1 MPVATPVTVRPTA
14 NIDGAIA
21 PLEEARIPVLDRG
34 FLYGDS
40 VYEVFRTYDGVPL
53 FWREHFD
60 RMENS
65 ARLIHMPIAQSRDE
79 LMSEIR
85 RAVAQSREPQSR
97 KTVPGGAS
105 TEDGSGEVYVRWHVS
120 RGVGPVDLYPDPNL
134 KTSFMILVKPVP
146 VWKKEHREVGMRLAV
161 TSVRRNADNALS
173 PNIKSGNY
181 LNNILGLAEAVE
193 LGADDCLMLNA
204 AGYATE
210 ASNSNTF
217 FVIDGRVVTP
227 ADSDGN
233 LRGITGA
240 ALRKIGA
247 AAGWPIHEEHVSVA
261 DLARVEEAF
270 VTSATR
276 EVMPVSAIRLPNGP
290 DREGTWRELPAGGGP
305 TTRQIA
311 QAYKVYVVEY
321 VAENAAARLW

>member
-1 MPVATPVTVRPTA
+1 MSVATSVTISPTA
-14 NIDGAIA
+14 NIDGVVT
-21 PLEEARIPVLDRG
+21 PLDDARIPVLDRG

-53 FWREHFD
+53 FWREHFE

-65 ARLIHMPIAQSRDE
+65 ARLIHMPITQTREE
-79 LMSEIR
+79 LMAEIR
-85 RAVAQSREPQSR
+85 RAVAEA
-97 KTVPGGAS
+97 GGGDTA
-105 TEDGSGEVYVRWHVS
+105 DGSGEVYVRWHIS
-120 RGVGPVDLYPDPNL
+120 RGVGPVDLYPDPKL
-134 KTSFMILVKPVP
+134 KTSYMILVKPVP
-146 VWKKEHREVGMRLAV
+146 VWKKEHREVGMKLAV
-161 TSVRRNADNALS
+161 TTVRRNADNALS

-204 AGYATE
+204 AGNATE

-217 FVIDGRVVTP
+217 FVLDGRVVTP

-247 AAGWPIHEEHVSVA
+247 GEGWPVYEEHVSVE

-276 EVMPVSAIRLPNGP
+276 EVMPIAAIRLPSG
-290 DREGTWRELPAGGGP
+290 EWRELPPGGGP
-305 TTRQIA
+305 TTRKIA
-311 QAYKVYVVEY
+311 QAYKDYVAAY

>member
-1 MPVATPVTVRPTA
+1 MSVAATVTVRPTA
-14 NIDGAIA
+14 NIDGEIT
-21 PLEEARIPVLDRG
+21 PLDQARIPVLDRG

-40 VYEVFRTYDGVPL
+40 VYEVFRTYEGVPL
-53 FWREHFD
+53 FWREHFE

-65 ARLIHMPIAQSRDE
+65 ARLIHMPIAQSREE
-79 LMSEIR
+79 LMAEIR
-85 RAVAQSREPQSR
+85 RAVAAA
-97 KTVPGGAS
+97 GGGPS
-105 TEDGSGEVYVRWHVS
+105 EDGSGEVYVRWHVS

-146 VWKKEHREVGMRLAV
+146 VWKQEHFDVGMRLAV
-161 TSVRRNADNALS
+161 TNVRRNADDALS

-210 ASNSNTF
+210 ASNSNVF
-217 FVIDGRVVTP
+217 FVADGKVQTP
-227 ADSDGN
+227 ADSVGN

-247 AAGWPIHEEHVSVA
+247 AAGWPVHEERLSVE
-261 DLARVEEAF
+261 DLARVDEAF

-276 EVMPVSAIRLPNGP
+276 EVMPVAAIRLPG
-290 DREGTWRELPAGGGP
+290 GGWRELPPGGGP
-305 TTRQIA
+305 TTRKIA
-311 QAYKVYVVEY
+311 QAYKEY
-321 VAENAAARLW
+321 VAQYAADNADARLW

>member
-1 MPVATPVTVRPTA
+1 MSVATSVTISPTA
-14 NIDGAIA
+14 NIDGVVT
-21 PLEEARIPVLDRG
+21 PLDDARIPVLDRG

-40 VYEVFRTYDGVPL
+40 VYEVFRTYNGVPL
-53 FWREHFD
+53 FWREHFE

-79 LMSEIR
+79 LMAEIR
-85 RAVAQSREPQSR
+85 RAVAEA
-97 KTVPGGAS
+97 GGGDTA
-105 TEDGSGEVYVRWHVS
+105 DGSGEVYVRWHIS
-120 RGVGPVDLYPDPNL
+120 RGVGPVDLYPDPKL
-134 KTSFMILVKPVP
+134 KTSYMILVKPVP
-146 VWKKEHREVGMRLAV
+146 VWKKEHREVGMKLAV
-161 TSVRRNADNALS
+161 TTVRRNADNALS

-204 AGYATE
+204 AGNATE

-247 AAGWPIHEEHVSVA
+247 KAGWPVYEEHVSVE
-261 DLARVEEAF
+261 DLARVEEGF

-276 EVMPVSAIRLPNGP
+276 EVMPIASIRLPSG
-290 DREGTWRELPAGGGP
+290 EWRELPPGGGP
-305 TTRQIA
+305 TTRKIA
-311 QAYKVYVVEY
+311 QAYKDYVAAY

>member
-1 MPVATPVTVRPTA
+1 MSVASSVTVRPTA
-14 NIDGAIA
+14 NIDGVVT
-21 PLEEARIPVLDRG
+21 PLEDARIPVLDRG

-53 FWREHFD
+53 FWREHFE

-65 ARLIHMPIAQSRDE
+65 ARLIHMPITQSRDE
-79 LMSEIR
+79 LMAEIR
-85 RAVAQSREPQSR
+85 RAVAAA
-97 KTVPGGAS
+97 GGGDSA
-105 TEDGSGEVYVRWHVS
+105 DGSGEVYVRWHVS

-134 KTSFMILVKPVP
+134 KTSYMILVKGVP
-146 VWKKEHREVGMRLAV
+146 VWKQEHREVGMKLAV
-161 TSVRRNADNALS
+161 TTVRRNADNALS

-204 AGYATE
+204 TGYATE

-247 AAGWPIHEEHVSVA
+247 KAGWPVHEEHVSVE

-276 EVMPVSAIRLPNGP
+276 EVMPVAAIRLPGSTGADGN
-290 DREGTWRELPAGGGP
+290 WRELPPGGGP
-305 TTRQIA
+305 TTRKIA
-311 QAYKVYVVEY
+311 QAYKDYVAEY

>member
-1 MPVATPVTVRPTA
+1 MSVATSVTISPTA
-14 NIDGAIA
+14 NIDGVVT
-21 PLEEARIPVLDRG
+21 PLDDARIPVLDRG

-53 FWREHFD
+53 FWREHFE

-65 ARLIHMPIAQSRDE
+65 ARLIHMPIAQSREE
-79 LMSEIR
+79 LMAEIR
-85 RAVAQSREPQSR
+85 RAVAEA
-97 KTVPGGAS
+97 GGGDTA
-105 TEDGSGEVYVRWHVS
+105 DGSGEVYVRWHIS
-120 RGVGPVDLYPDPNL
+120 RGVGPVDLYPDPKL
-134 KTSFMILVKPVP
+134 KTSYMILVKAVP
-146 VWKKEHREVGMRLAV
+146 VWKKEHREVGMKLAV
-161 TSVRRNADNALS
+161 TTVRRNADNALS

-204 AGYATE
+204 AGNATE

-217 FVIDGRVVTP
+217 FVLDGRVVTP

-247 AAGWPIHEEHVSVA
+247 KAGWPVHEDHVSVE
-261 DLARVEEAF
+261 DLASVEEAF

-276 EVMPVSAIRLPNGP
+276 EVMPIASIRLPSG
-290 DREGTWRELPAGGGP
+290 EWRELPPGGGP
-305 TTRQIA
+305 TTRKIA
-311 QAYKVYVVEY
+311 QAYKDYVAAY